1 MTNNF
6 AMNGVGRKERDG
18 TAAAGTT
25 CADEGDTLH
34 SLTSTQK
41 EDSLPESEERRET
54 ARDTGDDKRR
64 AKKTHT
70 HSESER
76 V

>member
-6 AMNGVGRKERDG
+6 AIRRGTEGGDG
-18 TAAAGTT
+18 TAVAGTT
-25 CADEGDTLH
+25 CADEGDTLR